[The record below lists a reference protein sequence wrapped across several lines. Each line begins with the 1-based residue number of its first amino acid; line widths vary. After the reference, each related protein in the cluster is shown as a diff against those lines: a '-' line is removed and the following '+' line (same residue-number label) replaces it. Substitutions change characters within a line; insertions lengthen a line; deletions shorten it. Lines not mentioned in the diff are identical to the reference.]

1 MRHVLYFT
9 AEWCNPCARTKPF
22 AEELIK
28 DGYSIKFI
36 DADTEA
42 ELVKSFEIKSI
53 PTFIL
58 IEDAIEIKR
67 MNGAKTKEQLLEF
80 IDG

>member
-1 MRHVLYFT
+1 MKHVLYFT

-36 DADTEA
+36 DADTES

>member
-1 MRHVLYFT
+1 MKHLLYFT
-9 AEWCNPCARTKPF
+9 AEWCNPCTRTKPF

-58 IEDAIEIKR
+58 IEDTIEIKR

>member
-1 MRHVLYFT
+1 MKHVLYFT

>member
-1 MRHVLYFT
+1 VKHVLYFT

-28 DGYSIKFI
+28 DGHSIKFI

-67 MNGAKTKEQLLEF
+67 MKLLKH
-80 IDG
+80 IMRTGNSL

>member
-1 MRHVLYFT
+1 VKHVLYFT